1 MDKSKKIIIALALVL
16 IALLSMSKIT
26 NWATDPMTHE
36 HSIQE
41 LDDQIT
47 TVLELTAGATAA
59 SAAISFLPDDQCTP
73 IAQEIAEL
81 AKYFLVVLSALYL
94 EKYLITVTGLVAFKI
109 MIPIACL
116 LVGIGLFAQK
126 EAFTILSGKVAI
138 GALIVYLMVPSSVM
152 VSDMV
157 YANYASSIDETIDTA
172 KDISYEEEIETESGI
187 LENLTAWVT
196 ESVGKARDYVANL
209 FTNFVEAL
217 AVMIVTSCV
226 IPVLVLFV
234 FMFLIKLV
242 FGVDMSDKVPKIFKT
257 KIR

>member
-16 IALLSMSKIT
+16 VALLSMSKIT

-157 YANYASSIDETIDTA
+157 YASYATSIDETIDTA

-187 LENLTAWVT
+187 LANLTSWVT

>member
-1 MDKSKKIIIALALVL
+1 MDKKKILIALALILV
-16 IALLSMSKIT
+16 ALLSMSKISD
-26 NWATDPMTHE
+26 WATNPKTHE
-36 HSIQE
+36 HSISE

-109 MIPIACL
+109 MIPVACL

-157 YANYASSIDETIDTA
+157 YANYASSIDDTIETA
-172 KDISYEEEIETESGI
+172 KDISYEEEIEDEAGGI
-187 LENLTAWVT
+187 WANLTSWVS
-196 ESVGKARDYVANL
+196 ESVGKARDYVSNL
-209 FTNFVEAL
+209 FTHFVEAL

-226 IPVLVLFV
+226 IPILVLFV

-242 FGVDMSDKVPKIFKT
+242 FGVDMSDKVPRIFKT